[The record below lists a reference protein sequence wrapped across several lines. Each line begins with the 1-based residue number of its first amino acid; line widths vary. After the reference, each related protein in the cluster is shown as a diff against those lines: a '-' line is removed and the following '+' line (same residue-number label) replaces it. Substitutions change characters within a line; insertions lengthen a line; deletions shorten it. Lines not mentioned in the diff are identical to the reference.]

1 MKLEKIYALA
11 AGREAKVLVSEEYS
25 NNYSKNGVRIDVLIK
40 DPKESEFHLPITA
53 THPQFWKLKRLDANQ
68 CRLLQFQYSG
78 VTEKQIRKAVKE
90 FRQLCSQAMA
100 T

>member
-11 AGREAKVLVSEEYS
+11 AGREAKVIVSEEYS

-40 DPKESEFHLPITA
+40 DSRENDFHLPITP
-53 THPQFWKLKRLDANQ
+53 THPQFWKLKRLDPNQ

-90 FRQLCSQAMA
+90 FRQQGSQAMA